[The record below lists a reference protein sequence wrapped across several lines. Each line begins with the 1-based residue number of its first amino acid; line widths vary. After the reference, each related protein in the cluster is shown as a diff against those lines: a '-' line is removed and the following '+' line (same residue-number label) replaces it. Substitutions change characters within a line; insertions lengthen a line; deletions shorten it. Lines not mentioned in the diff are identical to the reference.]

1 MAMDPASGLAWPS
14 DRHAL
19 RGGSVPVGAVPPHA
33 GSNVAAAAAAAS
45 RWWRLIVPAVIGT
58 LAFACRLVPVLRGG
72 GLSGVDTYD
81 PSVYYAAAV
90 GLFSGRMPYRDF
102 LLLHPPGIL
111 LALQP
116 FAALGAVVG
125 DPVAMESARVAF
137 MLLGAGSS
145 LLVYRILL
153 PHHRYAAA
161 LGAAAYAVW
170 YPAIYAERS
179 VRLEALATF
188 VLLLGIVAVQRSLA
202 RPSSLA
208 LVAAGALFGL
218 GATIK
223 IWGVVPVGALA
234 VWLAV
239 RSGWRGAASALA
251 GATAA
256 IAVVIAPFAPAG
268 PQLWEMVVL
277 DQLGR
282 PRSPQPLVTRLVDVL
297 GLRFLPP
304 AEATVPA
311 AILGAF
317 AVVALVLALRLRLG
331 ELVVLVTLAN
341 TVVLLLGPTWFIHY
355 PAFVAA
361 PLCLVYGAAAGELAR
376 MRRARWVR
384 VPAAVMAAAAVS
396 LLGSSMLE
404 AREGTAFPDQLLR
417 GVLADRPG
425 CVTTDNPTT
434 LIFSNTLR
442 RNLSEGC
449 PLVVDLSGYIYDIH
463 RNGGD
468 IDRASDPTFQRL
480 ALTYLAS
487 GTTTALVRFGPGDLS
502 HQSRVVIADWPLVD
516 RWGQLV
522 VRHPLPLSGNGH
534 RPT

>member
-19 RGGSVPVGAVPPHA
+19 RGGSAPVGAVPPRA
-33 GSNVAAAAAAAS
+33 GSTVAVPVAVAG
-45 RWWRLIVPAVIGT
+45 RWWRLGLPGVIGT
-58 LAFACRLVPVLRGG
+58 LALACRLVPVLRGG

-90 GLFSGRMPYRDF
+90 GLFTGRMPYRDF

-116 FAALGAVVG
+116 FAVLGAVVG
-125 DPVAMESARVAF
+125 DPLAMESARVAF

-145 LLVYRILL
+145 LLIYRILL
-153 PHHRYAAA
+153 PHHRYGAA
-161 LGAAAYAVW
+161 LGAATYAVW

-202 RPSSLA
+202 DRSWVPLF
-208 LVAAGALFGL
+208 AAGALFGL
-218 GATIK
+218 GATVK
-223 IWGVVPVGALA
+223 IWGVVPVVTLV
-234 VWLAV
+234 VWLALRRV
-239 RSGWRGAASALA
+239 WRGAAAALA
-251 GATAA
+251 GAAAA
-256 IAVVIAPFAPAG
+256 IALVIAPFAVAG
-268 PQLWEMVVL
+268 PQMWSMVVL

-311 AILGAF
+311 AVLGAL
-317 AVVALVLALRLRLG
+317 AVAALVLALRSRLG

-361 PLCLVYGAAAGELAR
+361 PLCLVYGAAAGELAG

-384 VPAAVMAAAAVS
+384 VIAGVVAAAGVS
-396 LLGSSMLE
+396 LLGSSMLQ
-404 AREGTAFPDQLLR
+404 ASEGTAFPDHLLR
-417 GVLADRPG
+417 EVLAARPG

-442 RNLSEGC
+442 RNLAEGC

-468 IDRASDPTFQRL
+468 INRASDPTFQRL
-480 ALTYLAS
+480 ALNYLES
-487 GTTTALVRFGPGDLS
+487 GTTTALIRFGPGDLS
-502 HQSRVVIADWPLVD
+502 RQSRLVIDAWPLVD
-516 RWGQLV
+516 RWGPLV
-522 VRHPLPLSGNGH
+522 VRHPLPVNGH